1 MKPKA
6 DFNCRT
12 CEAVI
17 EYLPIDS
24 KCCPVCGK
32 KRGFFRIYN
41 NVNIGT
47 GMVKQTDMLIGEE
60 YERVSTIKQ
69 GAAEHVQVVQEA
81 KDRVMEKGTS
91 EMREAISQAESGSKK
106 WSGRST
112 GIPSAKIVGAIDAD
126 MRQISRER
134 LYPSL
139 TMFSPKPRY
148 T

>member
-17 EYLPIDS
+17 ESLPIDS

-47 GMVKQTDMLIGEE
+47 GKVKQTDMLIGEE
-60 YERVSTIKQ
+60 YERVSAIKS
-69 GAAEHVQVVQEA
+69 GAAEHVKVVQEA
-81 KDRVMEKGTS
+81 KDIVMEKGAP
-91 EMREAISQAESGSKK
+91 EIREAVSKADNGNKK

-112 GIPSAKIVGAIDAD
+112 GIPSAKIVGVIDPD

-148 T
+148 